1 MRICW
6 FARLRE
12 PDCVPSGPPAYDGL
26 IVGWTGYTNIPTRV
40 RRVAFLKARA
50 REPCRNRPLKFV
62 SCAAQWLPRRGSCL
76 PDGQLFR
83 FFSPGR
89 RERLGGW
96 GIVSAMPGT
105 RIHLRATSVKTEL
118 HVFKSFTAASNA
130 DSGHRWRCR
139 VTSSWILF
147 AKLLVHPQ
155 FERLQVLRAAEEVA
169 HQFRA
174 GL

>member
-105 RIHLRATSVKTEL
+105 RIHLRAMSVKTEL
-118 HVFKSFTAASNA
+118 HVAGFQVVHCSIECRLRPPLALQ
-130 DSGHRWRCR
+130 SG
-139 VTSSWILF
+139 F
-147 AKLLVHPQ
+147 LVDIICETP
-155 FERLQVLRAAEEVA
+155 RPSTV
-169 HQFRA
+169 
-174 GL
+174 